1 MDTERTRTHILKEL
15 FGNNDYENDPGEY
28 TESEIT
34 EIVTVHPLLLKVL
47 ADIKAGK
54 EKEVEEPINSKKSN
68 RNSVSTSSQKRSL
81 EELTKTL
88 KRGTI
93 EREDR

>member
-1 MDTERTRTHILKEL
+1 MDTERTRMHILKEL

-68 RNSVSTSSQKRSL
+68 RNSASTSSQKRSL